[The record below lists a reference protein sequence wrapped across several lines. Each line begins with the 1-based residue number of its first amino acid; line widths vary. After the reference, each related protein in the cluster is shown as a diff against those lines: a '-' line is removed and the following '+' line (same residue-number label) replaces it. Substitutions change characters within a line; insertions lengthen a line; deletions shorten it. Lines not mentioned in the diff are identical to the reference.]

1 MAGLY
6 GNLMALREK
15 GGRSEM
21 GKRRVLLLCVESL
34 LGESLERI
42 LGQLEDVELVGPWE
56 LSADVLTRLPEAMP
70 DIALI
75 VQEGEGSESVASLT
89 SQILERYPDL
99 PIARIGLMENVIRVY
114 ASQTLPARSAD
125 LIDVIRS
132 LPAYQPETDPKGF

>member
-1 MAGLY
+1 M
-6 GNLMALREK
+6 E
-15 GGRSEM
+15 
-21 GKRRVLLLCVESL
+21 KRRVLLLCVESL

-42 LGQLEDVELVGPWE
+42 LGQLEDVELVGPWR
-56 LSADVLTRLPEAMP
+56 LDADVLSRLPEDMP

-89 SQILERYPDL
+89 SQILECYPDL
-99 PIARIGLMENVIRVY
+99 PIVRIGLTENVIRVY

>member
-1 MAGLY
+1 
-6 GNLMALREK
+6 
-15 GGRSEM
+15 M

-42 LGQLEDVELVGPWE
+42 LGQLEDIELVGPWE
-56 LSADVLTRLPEAMP
+56 LGADVLTRLPEAMP

-75 VQEGEGSESVASLT
+75 AQEGEESENVASLT

-132 LPAYQPETDPKGF
+132 LPAYQPVERP